1 MRWDAV
7 IVGGGIIGLSSAMAL
22 SQRNPGLRLLV
33 LEKEGAPGQHQS
45 GRNSGVIHAGLYYR
59 PGSLKAGMCV
69 QGARAMVAFA
79 KEHGIRHELC
89 GKLVVATSPEE
100 LPRLEEL
107 LRRGTANGA
116 PGLEMVG
123 PERLREI
130 EPHAAG
136 LRALWSPGTGI
147 IDYPAVVRAYARIV
161 RERGGEIRTGA
172 KATGVRRLGGETVV
186 ETTAGDFACGFLLN
200 CAGLHADRVARLAG
214 GDVGLQIVPFRGEY
228 YELAPGRRSLVR
240 GLIYPV

>member
-172 KATGVRRLGGETVV
+172 KATGVRLALSYLDEFIREDQQTGG
-186 ETTAGDFACGFLLN
+186 
-200 CAGLHADRVARLAG
+200 
-214 GDVGLQIVPFRGEY
+214 
-228 YELAPGRRSLVR
+228 PG
-240 GLIYPV
+240 